1 MPVRRLRSGAS
12 ALRDHMRQLFS
23 ALRALAFFGCLLA
36 VPTAAWAQ
44 GAGQLAGV
52 VRDNT
57 GGVLPGAS
65 LTISGAALTTPR
77 TVITDEHGKYLI
89 ETLSRGHYSV
99 TAALRGFEP
108 WSIDLDVDGGS
119 TTMDV
124 VLRAL
129 SFSERVTVSATK
141 TGAADIQSTPVSITA
156 LPARTLEQL
165 GAQTVEGLA
174 GFVPTLTVSQFTG
187 LAQVTIRGIGTNS
200 ALTGADP
207 SSTIHVDGVYLARPA
222 MGFMDFLN
230 VERVEVL
237 RGPQGTLY
245 GRNSVGGTINIV
257 TRQPTNALE
266 TSVRLTAGNYEKFRA
281 EGAVSGPLIKNRVMG
296 NVAFVRAAREG
307 FVRDLDHRDHSL
319 GSEDTWGGRGQLRL
333 VFGPRS
339 ELLLSADHMRYE
351 GVPLPYA
358 KPIVAKPGYTFV
370 SPASLWE
377 VRASEL
383 ASGKN
388 VQQGASARLT
398 TQLNSTTTLTSL
410 TASRR
415 SNNRAFFDADATEL
429 TLQASEVPDVQR
441 QTSEELTLMRRTPK
455 LTWIGGAF
463 FFEERADGPVEIT
476 VYPAAPVPAGLRRR
490 FATIGTNAWALFGQ
504 ATYGISRH
512 VSLTGG
518 ARYTDERKVVDI
530 TGGTYQ
536 IGTDILLDPGSFY
549 QYDDSVSFDAWTPKV
564 SLQVQA
570 SQDTFVYLSAARGFK
585 SGGFNAAA
593 PPPGQAFNPEFAWS
607 YESGLKRSMAGGRV
621 RANVAVFH
629 TDYRDLQVQSFI
641 GPGVPDVRNAESAR
655 INGVEA
661 EAGATAMAGLRLSGH
676 FSWLDATYD
685 RFLAVL
691 PGGATRALE
700 GNRLNNAPEW
710 SGAGSAVYQFA
721 MGRAGTASLRG
732 DLAWQSQ
739 VFFTPVND
747 AIETQRAYGLVHVRA
762 GFEPPGHRW
771 EMSLY
776 VRNAG
781 NREYIVG
788 TGNVGLPAFTAR
800 PGEPRVWGTQFTL
813 RR

>member
-1 MPVRRLRSGAS
+1 MWRLFRAP
-12 ALRDHMRQLFS
+12 
-23 ALRALAFFGCLLA
+23 RALACFGCLLA
-36 VPTAAWAQ
+36 GPTAAWAQ
-44 GAGQLAGV
+44 AAGQLAGV

-57 GGVLPGAS
+57 GDVLPGAA

-77 TVITDEHGKYLI
+77 TVITDEHGKYQI
-89 ETLSRGHYSV
+89 ETLSRGRYSV

-124 VLRAL
+124 VLHAP

-141 TGAADIQSTPVSITA
+141 TGAADIQSTPLSITA

-165 GAQTVEGLA
+165 GAQMVEGIA

-266 TSVRLTAGNYEKFRA
+266 TSVRVTAGNYEKLRA

-351 GVPLPYA
+351 GVPLPFA

-377 VRASEL
+377 VRASQL
-383 ASGKN
+383 ASGRN

-398 TQLNSTTTLTSL
+398 AQVNSTTTLTSL
-410 TASRR
+410 TAYRR
-415 SNNRAFFDADATEL
+415 SNYRVFFDADATEL
-429 TLQASEVPDVQR
+429 TLQASDVPDGQR
-441 QTSEELTLMRRTPK
+441 QTSEELTLTRRTPK

-463 FFEERADGPVEIT
+463 FFEEHDEGRVEIT
-476 VYPAAPVPAGLRRR
+476 VYPAQIRP
-490 FATIGTNAWALFGQ
+490 FAKIATNAWALFGQ
-504 ATYGISRH
+504 ATYPLSRR

-518 ARYTDERKVVDI
+518 ARYTDEKKAIDS
-530 TGGTYQ
+530 TGGTYR
-536 IGTDILLDPGSFY
+536 IGTDILLNPDSFY
-549 QYDDSVSFDAWTPKV
+549 RYADKVTFSAWTPKISV
-564 SLQVQA
+564 QLQA
-570 SQDTFVYLSAARGFK
+570 SQDTLVYLSAARGFK
-585 SGGFNAAA
+585 SGGFNPAA
-593 PPPGQAFNPEFAWS
+593 PRAGLAFNPEFAWS
-607 YESGLKRSMAGGRV
+607 YESGIKRWMAGGRV
-621 RANVAVFH
+621 WTNVAVFH

-641 GPGVPDVRNAESAR
+641 RPGVPDISNAASAG
-655 INGVEA
+655 INGVEV
-661 EAGATAMAGLRLSGH
+661 EAGATAVAGLRLSGQ

-691 PGGATRALE
+691 PGGEARALE

-710 SGAGSAVYQFA
+710 SGAGSAVYELA
-721 MGRAGTASLRG
+721 KWRAGTASVRG
-732 DLAWQSQ
+732 DVAWQSQ

-747 AIETQRAYGLVHVRA
+747 AIETQRAYGLVHLRA

-771 EMSLY
+771 EIALY

-800 PGEPRVWGTQFTL
+800 PGEPRTWGTQFTL

>member
-1 MPVRRLRSGAS
+1 MRRL
-12 ALRDHMRQLFS
+12 LRT
-23 ALRALAFFGCLLA
+23 LRALSCFGSLLA

-44 GAGQLAGV
+44 AAGQLAGV
-52 VRDNT
+52 VRDNS

-65 LTISGAALTTPR
+65 LTISGAALITPR

-89 ETLSRGHYSV
+89 EMLSRGRYSV
-99 TAALRGFEP
+99 TAALRGFDP

-124 VLRAL
+124 VLRAP

-156 LPARTLEQL
+156 VPARTLEQL

-296 NVAFVRAAREG
+296 NFAFVRAAREG

-377 VRASEL
+377 VRASQL
-383 ASGKN
+383 ASGRN
-388 VQQGASARLT
+388 VQHGASARLT
-398 TQLNSTTTLTSL
+398 AQLNSTTTLTSL

-415 SNNRAFFDADATEL
+415 SNYRAFFDADATEL
-429 TLQASEVPDVQR
+429 TLQATDVPDVQR
-441 QTSEELTLMRRTPK
+441 QTSEELTLTRRTPK

-463 FFEERADGPVEIT
+463 VFEEHDEGRVEIT
-476 VYPAAPVPAGLRRR
+476 VYPAQIRP
-490 FATIGTNAWALFGQ
+490 FAKIATNAWALFGQ
-504 ATYGISRH
+504 ATYALSRR

-518 ARYTDERKVVDI
+518 ARYTDEKKAIDS
-530 TGGTYQ
+530 TGGAYR
-536 IGTDILLDPGSFY
+536 IGTDILLDPASFY
-549 QYDDSVSFDAWTPKV
+549 QYVDSVTFNAWTPKV
-564 SLQVQA
+564 SVQLEA

-585 SGGFNAAA
+585 SGGFNPAA
-593 PPPGQAFNPEFAWS
+593 PRAGMAFNPEFAWS
-607 YESGLKRSMAGGRV
+607 YESGIKRSMAGGRI
-621 RANVAVFH
+621 RTNVAVFH

-641 GPGVPDVRNAESAR
+641 RPGVPDISNAASAG
-655 INGVEA
+655 INGVEV
-661 EAGATAMAGLRLSGH
+661 EAGATAAAGLRLSGH

-691 PGGATRALE
+691 PGGARRALE

-710 SGAGSAVYQFA
+710 SAAGSAVHEFA
-721 MGRAGTASLRG
+721 IRQAGTAAVRA

-747 AIETQRAYGLVHVRA
+747 AIETQRAYGLVHLRA
-762 GFEPPGHRW
+762 GFEPTGHRW
-771 EMSLY
+771 EIALY
-776 VRNAG
+776 LRNAG
-781 NREYIVG
+781 AREYIVG

>member
-1 MPVRRLRSGAS
+1 MYVRTLGCEPEHYGINMRRL
-12 ALRDHMRQLFS
+12 
-23 ALRALAFFGCLLA
+23 LRALRVLACFGSLLA
-36 VPTAAWAQ
+36 FATVAWAQ
-44 GAGQLAGV
+44 AAGQLAGV

-65 LTISGAALTTPR
+65 LTISGAALPTPR
-77 TVITDEHGKYLI
+77 TVITDEHGKYQI
-89 ETLSRGHYSV
+89 ETLSRGRYSV

-124 VLRAL
+124 VLRAP

-165 GAQTVEGLA
+165 GAQTIEGLS
-174 GFVPTLTVSQFTG
+174 GFVPTLTVSQHTG
-187 LAQVTIRGIGTNS
+187 LALVNIRGIGTNS
-200 ALTGADP
+200 ALLGTDP
-207 SSTIHVDGVYLARPA
+207 SSTTHVDGVYLARPA
-222 MGFMDFLN
+222 MGVMDFLN

-266 TSVRLTAGNYEKFRA
+266 TSVRVTAGNYEKLRA
-281 EGAVSGPLIKNRVMG
+281 EGAVSGPLIKNKVMG
-296 NVAFVRAAREG
+296 NFAFVRAAREG
-307 FVRDLDHRDHSL
+307 FVRDLDHRDDSL

-333 VFGPRS
+333 VLGTRS
-339 ELLLSADHMRYE
+339 EVLLSADHMRYD
-351 GVPLPYA
+351 GVPLTNA
-358 KPIVAKPGYTFV
+358 KPVAAKPGYTFV
-370 SPASLWE
+370 NPASLWE
-377 VRASEL
+377 VRASQL

-388 VQQGASARLT
+388 IQQGASARLT
-398 TQLNSTTTLTSL
+398 AQVNSTTTLTSL
-410 TASRR
+410 TAYRR
-415 SNNRAFFDADATEL
+415 SNYRVFFDADATEL
-429 TLQASEVPDVQR
+429 TLQTSDVPDVQR
-441 QTSEELTLMRRTPK
+441 QTSEELTLTRRTPK

-463 FFEERADGPVEIT
+463 FFEERAEGRVEIT
-476 VYPAAPVPAGLRRR
+476 VYPAAQIRP
-490 FATIGTNAWALFGQ
+490 FAKIATNAWALFGQ
-504 ATYGISRH
+504 ATYALSRR

-518 ARYTDERKVVDI
+518 ARYTDEKKAIDS
-530 TGGTYQ
+530 TGGTYR

-549 QYDDSVSFDAWTPKV
+549 QYADTVSFSAWTPKISV
-564 SLQVQA
+564 QLQA

-585 SGGFNAAA
+585 SGGFNPAA
-593 PPPGQAFNPEFAWS
+593 PRAGLAFNPEFAWS
-607 YESGLKRSMAGGRV
+607 YESGIKRSMAGGRI
-621 RANVAVFH
+621 RTNVAVFH

-641 GPGVPDVRNAESAR
+641 RPGVPDISNAASAG
-655 INGVEA
+655 INGVEV
-661 EAGATAMAGLRLSGH
+661 EAGATAAAGLRLSGH

-691 PGGATRALE
+691 PGGTRRALE

-710 SGAGSAVYQFA
+710 SGAGSAVYEFA
-721 MGRAGTASLRG
+721 MGRTGTASVRG

-747 AIETQRAYGLVHVRA
+747 AIETQRAYGLVHLRA
-762 GFEPPGHRW
+762 GFEPPGRRW
-771 EMSLY
+771 EIALY

-781 NREYIVG
+781 NRDYIVG

-800 PGEPRVWGTQFTL
+800 PGEPRMWGTQVTL